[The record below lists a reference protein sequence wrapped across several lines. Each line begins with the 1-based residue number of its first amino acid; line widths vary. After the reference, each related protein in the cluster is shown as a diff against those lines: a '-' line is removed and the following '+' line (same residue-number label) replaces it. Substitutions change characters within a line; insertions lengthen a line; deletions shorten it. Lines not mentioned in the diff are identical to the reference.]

1 MEAPIKD
8 ASGPEDVAALHAY
21 VDGELDEAQ
30 RRRVEALAARDPKVA
45 EALASYAA
53 QREALRASF
62 APIAR
67 EAVPPRLLAATA
79 RARAPRLAALA
90 ASLVLGVA
98 LGSAATWQ
106 LLPGPGGGAR
116 EARGAELPRFVRQ
129 AEIAH
134 AVFVPDVRRPVE
146 VGAAEEPALEAWLGK
161 RLGRPIDAPSRL
173 PLGLALV
180 GGRLLPGEADRPAA
194 QLMYENARGQRL
206 TVYLRSMAQPTPETA
221 FRYERARGSATF
233 YWVDRDWGY
242 ALTGELPRAELLQV
256 AQYLYEKLNPR
267 E

>member
-1 MEAPIKD
+1 MKE
-8 ASGPEDVAALHAY
+8 ASGPQDVEALHAY

-62 APIAR
+62 APVAR

-79 RARAPRLAALA
+79 RGRTPRLAALA
-90 ASLVLGVA
+90 ASVVLGAA
-98 LGSAATWQ
+98 LGSVATWQ
-106 LLPGPGGGAR
+106 LSSAKGGA
-116 EARGAELPRFVRQ
+116 ARSAELPRFVRQ

-146 VGAAEEPALEAWLGK
+146 VSASEEPALEAWLGK

-173 PLGLALV
+173 PLGFALV

-206 TVYLRSMAQPTPETA
+206 TVYLRGMARPTPETA
-221 FRYERARGSATF
+221 FRYERTRASATF

-242 ALTGELPRAELLQV
+242 ALTGELARAELLQV
-256 AQYLYEKLNPR
+256 AQYLYEQLNPR